1 LVAVAVSRFLTEPRA
16 EYDPGRYF
24 AFGTE
29 TCHLRLG
36 DLSIS
41 VNGLSRA
48 QLACLQHNYAGYIHE
63 LPDDHSMTAVS
74 VAVHDTPESAFHL
87 KFPPAW
93 VYDMEIIHQPDRVDV
108 SGHGFFGSV
117 AIASPLVA
125 NIFTCHKAPD
135 YFHGAFEN
143 FVRLLLSY
151 ALLENNSLLLHSAGV
166 IVNTGALIFP
176 GYSGAGKTTLSQLA
190 EEAGLSVASDDLN
203 AVVLDS
209 GRCFLSALPFR
220 GDLGGRTPPGRYLLN
235 GFLLHRK
242 AEQHRILPVSRAQ
255 FIARLLACSPYVNH
269 DPFRRERLISLIE
282 RIADNTR
289 YALLDFRR
297 DAGVWQ
303 TIEIESFYGH

>member
-1 LVAVAVSRFLTEPRA
+1 MP
-16 EYDPGRYF
+16 
-24 AFGTE
+24 
-29 TCHLRLG
+29 
-36 DLSIS
+36 
-41 VNGLSRA
+41 
-48 QLACLQHNYAGYIHE
+48 
-63 LPDDHSMTAVS
+63 AVS
-74 VAVHDTPESAFHL
+74 VAIHNAPESAFHL

-93 VYDMEIIHQPDRVDV
+93 VYDMEIVPHSDRIEVA
-108 SGHGFFGSV
+108 GHGFFGSV
-117 AIASPLVA
+117 AIAAPFAAYL
-125 NIFTCHKAPD
+125 FTCHEAPD
-135 YFHGAFEN
+135 YFRGAFEN

-151 ALLENNSLLLHSAGV
+151 ALLENDSLLLHSAGV
-166 IVNTGALIFP
+166 IVRSGALIFP
-176 GYSGAGKTTLSQLA
+176 GFSGAGKTTLSRLA

-220 GDLGGRTPPGRYLLN
+220 GDLGGRTPPGRYPLH

-242 AEQHRILPVSRAQ
+242 AEQHRVLPVSRAQ

-282 RIADNTR
+282 RIADYAR

-303 TIEIESFYGH
+303 TIEVESFHGHSNEPPANRV